1 MPCRTSGDP
10 CPLLIEFKISV
21 DAGNLLSCQIRCNKF
36 DILLF
41 SKCPVLFSAIATI
54 GDEDCLFFLYFHGG
68 KMFLRSDCREVKF
81 PDQVTARAATA
92 EDLEEIKRY
101 VSEYCRL
108 FVGDEDAIMSSPFN
122 VVTPDSKNPYKQMY
136 VAN

>member
-1 MPCRTSGDP
+1 
-10 CPLLIEFKISV
+10 
-21 DAGNLLSCQIRCNKF
+21 
-36 DILLF
+36 
-41 SKCPVLFSAIATI
+41 
-54 GDEDCLFFLYFHGG
+54 
-68 KMFLRSDCREVKF
+68 MFLRSDCREVKF

-108 FVGDEDAIMSSPFN
+108 FVGDEDAIMSLPFT